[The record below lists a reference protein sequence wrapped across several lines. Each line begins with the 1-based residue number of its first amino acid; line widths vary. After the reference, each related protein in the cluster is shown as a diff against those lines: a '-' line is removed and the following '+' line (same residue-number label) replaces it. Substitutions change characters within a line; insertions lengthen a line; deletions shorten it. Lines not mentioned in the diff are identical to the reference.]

1 VPTGYSQTSSA
12 LFYYELADGNM
23 AAAIASELEK
33 PGRLFATRDELW
45 NEAADFALARWLG
58 WWRSTANQ
66 PESVLPE
73 VRQALATWFRDQPR
87 RDLRELYV
95 TVMTSLLYT
104 TSADVDGDER
114 PPWATG
120 PTKLLE
126 PEQLLDTVARALGRD
141 LGACDPHTDEP
152 VGQNFFWPQRL
163 RDPATTSGF
172 DYRGAAQ
179 QLGGCL
185 GATEPPRHPGLPAL
199 LTHIDLARQ
208 LCASPTL
215 PADVTTLA
223 QVGDYLFAQFLAR
236 PPTSE
241 ERSALDAAAT
251 ACSSDS
257 TCGDARGFAREVC
270 GALLRSTAFLYY

>member
-1 VPTGYSQTSSA
+1 VP
-12 LFYYELADGNM
+12 
-23 AAAIASELEK
+23 AAIESELEK
-33 PGRLFATRDELW
+33 PGRLFAARAELW

-66 PESVLPE
+66 PDSVLPE
-73 VRQALATWFRDQPR
+73 VRQALATWFRAQPR

-95 TVMTSLLYT
+95 IVMTSLLYT
-104 TSADVDGDER
+104 TSVDVESEGER

-126 PEQLLDTVARALGRD
+126 PEQLLDSVAYAVDRE

-152 VGQNFFWPQRL
+152 IGRNFFWPQRL
-163 RDPATTSGF
+163 RETPAAPSF
-172 DYRGAAQ
+172 DYREAGQ

-185 GATEPPRHPGLPAL
+185 GAIEPPRNPGLPAL

-208 LCASPTL
+208 LCANPAV
-215 PADVTTLA
+215 PADITALPEVA
-223 QVGDYLFAQFLAR
+223 DYLFARFLAR
-236 PPTSE
+236 APTQQ
-241 ERSALDAAAT
+241 ERTALAAAAT
-251 ACSSDS
+251 ACTADPA
-257 TCGDARGFAREVC
+257 CGDARGFAREVC